1 MILEIKPEQKEIL
14 DRAAK
19 SGMSPDEVLDQAF
32 AVIQEQYRNG
42 DWMKA
47 DKDAIAAQ
55 IEEGYG
61 QATRGELLSADEAVR
76 SLHARRAKQQIT

>member
-1 MILEIKPEQKEIL
+1 MIIEIKPEQKKIL

-42 DWMKA
+42 DWML
-47 DKDAIAAQ
+47 DEKDAVAAQ

-61 QATRGELLSADEAVR
+61 QAIRGELLDADEAVR
-76 SLHARRAKQQIT
+76 SLHARRAKRQIA

>member
-1 MILEIKPEQKEIL
+1 MILEIKPEQKKIL

-32 AVIQEQYRNG
+32 AIIQEQHRNG
-42 DWMKA
+42 DWMRA

-61 QATRGELLSADEAVR
+61 QAIRGELLNADDAIRV
-76 SLHARRAKQQIT
+76 LHNRRAKRQIA